1 MFDPLVSPS
10 YEDEYPRLVIDLN
23 EMAKH
28 VEKVDMPLVSAYT
41 KSEIGPTERL
51 PLFLKNGDT
60 MVKKGSVSR
69 KSLMDFIA
77 LVNRASIKAYD
88 ENRKELVGNNI
99 YQLSLEEF

>member
-1 MFDPLVSPS
+1 MLDPLVSPS
-10 YEDEYPRLVIDLN
+10 YENEYPRLVIDLN

-28 VEKVDMPLVSAYT
+28 IEKVDMPLVGAYT

-51 PLFLKNGDT
+51 PLFLKNGDKLI
-60 MVKKGSVSR
+60 KKGSVSR

-88 ENRKELVGNNI
+88 ENRKELVGNDI
-99 YQLSLEEF
+99 YQLSLAEF

>member
-1 MFDPLVSPS
+1 MFDPLVNPS
-10 YEDEYPRLVIDLN
+10 FEDEYPRLVLDPV

-28 VEKVDMPLVSAYT
+28 MEKVDMPLVKSYT
-41 KSEIGPTERL
+41 KSDIGPTERI
-51 PLFLKNGDT
+51 PTFLKNGEKL
-60 MVKKGSVSR
+60 VKIGSVSR

-99 YQLSLEEF
+99 YQLSLAEF